1 MIKFLSKAFGSK
13 KKKTE
18 KKEKNKKTK
27 TEKPELT
34 KTDPLATSPDSTESE
49 PIANDQLVATSVNES
64 VNENVASKPVSP
76 EREKLIENA
85 LAVHRE
91 KSKMLDSLP
100 PSVRTKLTAMA
111 MAIYIKQRS
120 DNEKN

>member
-13 KKKTE
+13 KKKKKKNE
-18 KKEKNKKTK
+18 KKKTK
-27 TEKPELT
+27 KPELT
-34 KTDPLATSPDSTESE
+34 KTESLTTSPDSTESE
-49 PIANDQLVATSVNES
+49 PIANDLLVATSVNES

-100 PSVRTKLTAMA
+100 PAVRTKLTAMA